1 MKLLFATFVLYLGW
15 IGLASAQPYRECR
28 QTDLCNCDDCVKN
41 FLIVASVLEFLWDE
55 EEILSGKPLH
65 NIAFLKAA
73 KGWNDEFG
81 DF

>member
-1 MKLLFATFVLYLGW
+1 
-15 IGLASAQPYRECR
+15 
-28 QTDLCNCDDCVKN
+28 
-41 FLIVASVLEFLWDE
+41 VLEFLWDE